1 MLALIHQ
8 KGRAMLPYYNDV
20 RHHHAKQRI
29 VSVPEQHGGIPPEL
43 LPPGYRLVNVHQPQT
58 VDGVLESTPPDH
70 PSQNKNGA
78 KKAGAAGIGLTL
90 LALWAKFKGLL
101 VLLLNF
107 KWIAIAGKV
116 LLSAGTLIVSIWL
129 WSTRYGWPFATGFVL
144 LILVHEMGHVLA
156 MYWRGI
162 KASVPIFIPFFGAFV
177 AMREM
182 PPNARVEAEIAIAGP
197 LLGTAGAAVCYIIGA
212 QGGGRIWF
220 ALASVTFL
228 INLINMIPVIPLD
241 GGRVVAALSPKLWLA
256 GIAAIAA
263 LAFIWYGPGVIFII
277 VIIALSWRRIMSA
290 FHPSLATD
298 PYYQVPAGERLAI
311 GLAYFGLAGLQAFG
325 WHIAGLAAGTG

>member
-1 MLALIHQ
+1 
-8 KGRAMLPYYNDV
+8 
-20 RHHHAKQRI
+20 
-29 VSVPEQHGGIPPEL
+29 VSVPEQYGGIPPEL
-43 LPPGYRLVNVHQPQT
+43 LPPGYRLVAVRPPQSEN
-58 VDGVLESTPPDH
+58 GALEPVPPGH
-70 PSQNKNGA
+70 PEQNKNGA

-107 KWIAIAGKV
+107 KWIAIAGKL
-116 LLSAGTLIVSIWL
+116 LLSGGSLIASIWL
-129 WSTRYGWPFATGFVL
+129 WSTIFGWPFATGFVL
-144 LILVHEMGHVLA
+144 LIFVHEMGHVIA

-197 LLGTAGAAVCYIIGA
+197 LVGTAGAAVCYIIGA
-212 QGGGRIWF
+212 QGGGKIWF
-220 ALASVTFL
+220 ALASAAFF
-228 INLINMIPVIPLD
+228 INLFNMLPVIPLD
-241 GGRVVAALSPKLWLA
+241 GGRIVGALSPKLWVA
-256 GIAAIAA
+256 GLVGIVA
-263 LAFIWYGPGVIFII
+263 LALIWHGAGLLFIVL
-277 VIIALSWRRIMSA
+277 IIALSWRRIISA

-311 GLAYFGLAGLQAFG
+311 GLAYFGLAGLQAIG
-325 WHIAGLAAGTG
+325 WHIAGIAAGTA